1 MLDSRQKHWNDLYAS
16 RKIEEVS
23 WYQKVP
29 QTSLDFI
36 LNSNILKNDPII
48 DIGGGDSFL
57 VDFLLDNNFT
67 DITVL
72 DISDIAIAR
81 AKDRLG
87 PRADDVHWIVSD
99 VCDFNVSREYALWHD
114 RAVFHFM
121 IEPDDINHY
130 LQVVV
135 KGIEDNGKLVLGTF
149 SENGPE
155 RCCALNVTRYST
167 RELCA
172 IFSKNFNC
180 KNKLNTIHRTPF
192 GKEQAFSFVELIK
205 NK

>member
-1 MLDSRQKHWNDLYAS
+1 MVDSRQKHWNNLYAS
-16 RKIEEVS
+16 KKIEEVS
-23 WYQKVP
+23 WYQKIP
-29 QTSLDFI
+29 KTSLDFI
-36 LNSNILKNDPII
+36 LNSNILKHEPII

-72 DISDIAIAR
+72 DISAIAISR
-81 AKDRLG
+81 AKNRLG
-87 PRADDVHWIVSD
+87 TRADDVHWIVSD
-99 VCDFNVSREYALWHD
+99 ICDFNVSREYTLWHD

-121 IEPDDINHY
+121 KEPDEINHY

-135 KGIEDNGKLVLGTF
+135 KGIANDGKLILGTF
-149 SENGPE
+149 SEEGPE
-155 RCCALNVTRYST
+155 RCCALNVIRYST
-167 RELCA
+167 SELCA
-172 IFSKNFNC
+172 LFSKNFTC
-180 KNKLNTIHRTPF
+180 ENKLNTIHRTPF

>member
-1 MLDSRQKHWNDLYAS
+1 MVDSRQKHWNNLYAS
-16 RKIEEVS
+16 KKIEEVS
-23 WYQKVP
+23 WYQKIP
-29 QTSLDFI
+29 KTSLDFI
-36 LNSNILKNDPII
+36 LNSNILKHEPII

-72 DISDIAIAR
+72 DISAIAISR
-81 AKDRLG
+81 AKNRLG
-87 PRADDVHWIVSD
+87 TRADDVHWIVSD
-99 VCDFNVSREYALWHD
+99 ICDFNVSREYTLWHD

-121 IEPDDINHY
+121 KEPDEINHY

-135 KGIEDNGKLVLGTF
+135 KGIANNGKLILGTF
-149 SENGPE
+149 SEEGPE
-155 RCCALNVTRYST
+155 RCCALNVIRYST
-167 RELCA
+167 SELCA
-172 IFSKNFNC
+172 LFSKNFTC
-180 KNKLNTIHRTPF
+180 ENKLNTIHRTPF

>member
-1 MLDSRQKHWNDLYAS
+1 MLDLRKKHWNDLYAS
-16 RKIEEVS
+16 KKIEEVS

-36 LNSNILKNDPII
+36 LSSNILKNDPII

-57 VDFLLDNNFT
+57 VDFLLGNNFT

-72 DISDIAIAR
+72 DISDISIAR

-87 PRADDVHWIVSD
+87 ARADDVNWVVSD
-99 VCDFNVSREYALWHD
+99 ICNFNVSREYALWHD
-114 RAVFHFM
+114 RAVFHFLK
-121 IEPDDINHY
+121 EPDETNHY
-130 LQVVV
+130 LQIVR
-135 KGIEDNGKLVLGTF
+135 KGIADNGKLILGTF
-149 SENGPE
+149 SEKGPE
-155 RCCALNVTRYST
+155 RCCSLDVKRYST
-167 RELCA
+167 SDLSA
-172 IFSKNFNC
+172 LFSKNFTC
-180 KNKLNTIHRTPF
+180 ENKLNTIHRTPF

>member
-1 MLDSRQKHWNDLYAS
+1 MGDSRQKHWNNLYAS
-16 RKIEEVS
+16 KKIEEVS
-23 WYQKVP
+23 WYQKIP
-29 QTSLDFI
+29 KTSLDFI
-36 LNSNILKNDPII
+36 LNSNILKHEPII

-72 DISDIAIAR
+72 DISAIAISR
-81 AKDRLG
+81 AKNRLG
-87 PRADDVHWIVSD
+87 TRADDVHWIVSD
-99 VCDFNVSREYALWHD
+99 ICDFNVSREYTLWHD

-121 IEPDDINHY
+121 KEPDEINHY

-135 KGIEDNGKLVLGTF
+135 KGIANNGKLILGTF
-149 SENGPE
+149 SEEGPE
-155 RCCALNVTRYST
+155 RCCALNVIRYST
-167 RELCA
+167 SELCA
-172 IFSKNFNC
+172 LFSKNFTC
-180 KNKLNTIHRTPF
+180 ENKLNTIHRTPF

>member
-1 MLDSRQKHWNDLYAS
+1 MGDSRKKHWNDLYAS
-16 RKIEEVS
+16 KKIEEVS

-36 LNSNILKNDPII
+36 LNSNILKHDPII

-72 DISDIAIAR
+72 DISAIAISR
-81 AKDRLG
+81 AKNRLG
-87 PRADDVHWIVSD
+87 PRADDVNWIVSD
-99 VCDFNVSREYALWHD
+99 ICNFNISREYALWHD

-121 IEPDDINHY
+121 KEPDEINHY
-130 LQVVV
+130 SQVVV
-135 KGIEDNGKLVLGTF
+135 KGIADNGKLILGTF
-149 SENGPE
+149 SEKGPE
-155 RCCALNVTRYST
+155 KCCALNVIRYST
-167 RELCA
+167 SELCTL
-172 IFSKNFNC
+172 FSKNFTC
-180 KNKLNTIHRTPF
+180 ETKLNTIHRTPF

>member
-1 MLDSRQKHWNDLYAS
+1 MGDSRKKHWNDLYAS
-16 RKIEEVS
+16 KKIEEVS

-36 LNSNILKNDPII
+36 LNSNILKHDPII

-72 DISDIAIAR
+72 DISDIAISR
-81 AKDRLG
+81 AKNRLG
-87 PRADDVHWIVSD
+87 PRADDVNWIVSD
-99 VCDFNVSREYALWHD
+99 ICNFNISREYALWHD

-121 IEPDDINHY
+121 KELDEINHY
-130 LQVVV
+130 SQVVV
-135 KGIEDNGKLVLGTF
+135 KGIADNGKLILGTF
-149 SENGPE
+149 SEKGPE
-155 RCCALNVTRYST
+155 RCCALNVIRYST
-167 RELCA
+167 SELCTL
-172 IFSKNFNC
+172 FSKNFTC
-180 KNKLNTIHRTPF
+180 ETKLNTIHRTPF

>member
-1 MLDSRQKHWNDLYAS
+1 MGYSRKKHWNDLYAS
-16 RKIEEVS
+16 KKIEEVS

-36 LNSNILKNDPII
+36 LNSNILKHDPII

-72 DISDIAIAR
+72 DISDIAISR
-81 AKDRLG
+81 AKNRLG
-87 PRADDVHWIVSD
+87 PRADDVNWIVAD
-99 VCDFNVSREYALWHD
+99 ICNFNISREYTLWHD

-121 IEPDDINHY
+121 KEPDEINHY
-130 LQVVV
+130 SQVVV
-135 KGIEDNGKLVLGTF
+135 KGIADNGKLILGTF
-149 SENGPE
+149 SEKGPE
-155 RCCALNVTRYST
+155 RCCALNVIRYST
-167 RELCA
+167 IELCTL
-172 IFSKNFNC
+172 FSNNFTC
-180 KNKLNTIHRTPF
+180 ENKLNTIHRTPF

>member
-1 MLDSRQKHWNDLYAS
+1 MVDSRQKHWNNLYAS
-16 RKIEEVS
+16 KKIEEVS
-23 WYQKVP
+23 WYQKIP
-29 QTSLDFI
+29 KTSLDFI
-36 LNSNILKNDPII
+36 LNSNILKHEPII

-72 DISDIAIAR
+72 DISAIAISR
-81 AKDRLG
+81 AKNRLG
-87 PRADDVHWIVSD
+87 TRADDVHWIVSD
-99 VCDFNVSREYALWHD
+99 ICDFNVSREYTLWHD

-121 IEPDDINHY
+121 KEPDEINHY

-135 KGIEDNGKLVLGTF
+135 KGIANNGKLILGTF
-149 SENGPE
+149 SEEGPE
-155 RCCALNVTRYST
+155 RCCALNVIRYST
-167 RELCA
+167 SELCA
-172 IFSKNFNC
+172 LFSKNFTC
-180 KNKLNTIHRTPF
+180 ENKLNTVHRTPF

>member
-1 MLDSRQKHWNDLYAS
+1 MGDSRKKHWNDLYAS
-16 RKIEEVS
+16 KKIEEVS

-36 LNSNILKNDPII
+36 LNSNILKHDPII

-72 DISDIAIAR
+72 DISDIAISR
-81 AKDRLG
+81 AKNRLG
-87 PRADDVHWIVSD
+87 PRADDVNWIVSD
-99 VCDFNVSREYALWHD
+99 ICNFNISREYTLWHD

-121 IEPDDINHY
+121 KEPDEINHY
-130 LQVVV
+130 SQVVV
-135 KGIEDNGKLVLGTF
+135 KGIADNGKLILGTF
-149 SENGPE
+149 SEKGPE
-155 RCCALNVTRYST
+155 RCCALNVIRYST
-167 RELCA
+167 IELCTL
-172 IFSKNFNC
+172 FSNNFTC
-180 KNKLNTIHRTPF
+180 ENKLNTIHRTPF

>member
-1 MLDSRQKHWNDLYAS
+1 MGDSRQKHWNNLYAS
-16 RKIEEVS
+16 KKIEEVS
-23 WYQKVP
+23 WYQKIP
-29 QTSLDFI
+29 KTSLDFI
-36 LNSNILKNDPII
+36 LNSNILKHDPII

-72 DISDIAIAR
+72 DISDIAISR
-81 AKDRLG
+81 AKNRLG
-87 PRADDVHWIVSD
+87 TRADDVHWIVSD
-99 VCDFNVSREYALWHD
+99 ICDFNVSREYTLWHD

-121 IEPDDINHY
+121 KEPDEINHY

-135 KGIEDNGKLVLGTF
+135 KGIANNGKLILGTF
-149 SENGPE
+149 SEEGPE
-155 RCCALNVTRYST
+155 RCCALNVIRYST
-167 RELCA
+167 SELCA
-172 IFSKNFNC
+172 LFSKNFTC
-180 KNKLNTIHRTPF
+180 ENKLNTIHRTPF

>member
-1 MLDSRQKHWNDLYAS
+1 MVDLRKKHWNDLYNS
-16 RKIEEVS
+16 KKIEEVS

-36 LNSNILKNDPII
+36 LKSNILKNDPII
-48 DIGGGDSFL
+48 DVGGGDSFL
-57 VDFLLDNNFT
+57 VDFLLNKNFT

-87 PRADDVHWIVSD
+87 AKANQVSWIVSNI
-99 VCDFNVSREYALWHD
+99 CDFNPNREYALWHD

-121 IEPDDINHY
+121 KEPDEINSY
-130 LQVVV
+130 SKAVI
-135 KGIEDNGKLVLGTF
+135 KGITENGKLILGTF
-149 SENGPE
+149 SEKGPE
-155 RCCALNVTRYST
+155 RCCALNVKRYST
-167 RELCA
+167 NELCKL
-172 IFSKNFNC
+172 FLNNFTC
-180 KNKLNTIHRTPF
+180 KNKLNTIHLTPF
-192 GKEQAFSFVELIK
+192 GREQAFSFVELIK